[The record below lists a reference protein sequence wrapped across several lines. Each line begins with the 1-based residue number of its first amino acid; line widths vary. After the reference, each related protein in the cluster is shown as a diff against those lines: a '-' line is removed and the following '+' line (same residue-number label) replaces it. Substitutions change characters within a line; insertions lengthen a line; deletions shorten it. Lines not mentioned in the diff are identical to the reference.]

1 MCDFPRS
8 RGKGNGGKGAETRSL
23 TGASGSRATGGFTL
37 LELLTAIAVLAIL
50 VLLLNQIMSSTMQ
63 VVGDG
68 RKRMEVHARARAA
81 LDLIARDI
89 SQGIYRADVP
99 AFTDNAGQPSLAV
112 FTQRGGTMDATDNS
126 TDYRQ
131 LTYVAYKVEK
141 DAPASGPETF
151 SLWRGSINLQWND
164 GKSFPSVTGLDGPMP
179 FGTQTLDL
187 AYPKVT
193 QQTGSDR
200 VMEPVLDGVA
210 RMELRFLGSD
220 GKYRLNY
227 NRDPENGPVSKAVV
241 ITLLVMDE
249 KTQDLILSNTAFEGP
264 FTARF
269 ISPGMALPTSTSDS
283 DTTLAVAWNTSLKNP
298 AMWTSIPP
306 ALRQG
311 IHIFERTV
319 PLR

>member
-1 MCDFPRS
+1 MCGFLRRRGEPNGRTGAGTRS
-8 RGKGNGGKGAETRSL
+8 RRGTSRSQ
-23 TGASGSRATGGFTL
+23 AARGFTL
-37 LELLTAIAVLAIL
+37 LELLTAIAVLVIL

-68 RKRMEVHARARAA
+68 KKRMEVHARARAA

-99 AFTDNAGQPSLAV
+99 AFTDNTGQPSLAV
-112 FTQRGGTMDATDNS
+112 FTRRGGTMDAADDS

-141 DAPASGPETF
+141 DAPTAAPETF

-164 GKSFPSVTGLDGPMP
+164 GKSFPSISGLDGPMP
-179 FGTQTLDL
+179 FGTQTLGL

-193 QQTGSDR
+193 QQSGSDR

-210 RMELRFLGSD
+210 RMELRFLDSD

-249 KTQDLILSNTAFEGP
+249 KSQDLILGNTALEGP

-269 ISPGMALPTSTSDS
+269 ISPGLALPTSTAESDR
-283 DTTLAVAWNTSLKNP
+283 TLAAAWNESLKNP

-306 ALRQG
+306 ALRHG
-311 IHIFERTV
+311 IQIFERTV